1 LTGQNQA
8 QQDYY
13 TGIAGADTTTGLAA
27 RQQNG
32 RDLQNLQSEYDQQ
45 RLNLAGQQ
53 SQDALNYGTTLSDQD
68 FAAQQANYGVGQDAY
83 QNALNSW
90 QAQQSQAL
98 QQAQLQL
105 QAQGMSSDDAYKW
118 AQLQADQQKAK
129 YEAEMAKYNDT
140 YNRQR
145 DQVAD
150 QHWQAGYDL
159 DTTKYKTDAATQA
172 AEIIQSQDKANQLD
186 PTGDQTTL
194 AQLTQAAN
202 GDSAKGGRAF
212 SYIQSLVADP
222 NNAQYVTSLPAL
234 IQAAQQGAQAAGL
247 DPGLATTAAVAYWT
261 NIYKGNGSK

>member
-1 LTGQNQA
+1 
-8 QQDYY
+8 
-13 TGIAGADTTTGLAA
+13 

-45 RLNLAGQQ
+45 RLSLAGQQ

-129 YEAEMAKYNDT
+129 YEAEM
-140 YNRQR
+140 
-145 DQVAD
+145 
-150 QHWQAGYDL
+150 
-159 DTTKYKTDAATQA
+159 
-172 AEIIQSQDKANQLD
+172 
-186 PTGDQTTL
+186 
-194 AQLTQAAN
+194 
-202 GDSAKGGRAF
+202 
-212 SYIQSLVADP
+212 
-222 NNAQYVTSLPAL
+222 
-234 IQAAQQGAQAAGL
+234 
-247 DPGLATTAAVAYWT
+247 
-261 NIYKGNGSK
+261 